1 MKNRSLGSVKA
12 GGTKKKVQSDVVA
25 STSLPPL
32 VEGEVRC
39 FLRVTVSRLRWSAA
53 RPLQLSSV
61 RLRWWGESSDGT
73 HFIPE
78 GAVLPWQRG
87 VKTTARFPVR
97 CGPKQLTSYLAD
109 MGNLVL
115 EVLSNQDRLPIARA
129 QVTEI
134 SRLSRSQPIT
144 GFHTLLSP
152 TSKKLGEL
160 EVSLHL
166 EPLAAE
172 CDKHTSGPSTEF
184 GSNIPQGGSLATFDD
199 PPPSDAN
206 KSDDSSGGNTLRG
219 KDGPCSQ
226 TTQTDKDESVGNVKL
241 QANGQIAVDQP
252 SNDILSVILE
262 RGSKLRDAMV
272 MSALK
277 SDMPSAPFL
286 QDFQLPLQT
295 DSAKPTS
302 MPSEML
308 LENIQFADPA
318 VKSADDVGD
327 YGLRCSPDM
336 EHRAVDLILGR
347 LKTSPSLLWQAEG
360 SFPDS
365 LSSMSG
371 DSDLGDPQYDQS
383 LLENLFYKPPSPDLR
398 ADEMAGD
405 AEGQKNASSRT
416 AKHAGTLSSPV
427 SELQNTLAD
436 SQIPLSRE
444 QLTFLSFMRSAKVT
458 IDSMSVPTGCASPPA
473 TKTPSKSPLLRRKK
487 CTYFVEYTFPKTFSS
502 GRHGQSV
509 LPGVEVTR
517 AASSNV
523 TEGVVNFNQLS
534 VFPVRFS
541 KTAVEAWW
549 STDLLFRIYA
559 RKNDQKRAVLIGE
572 AHHPLRSLLRSK
584 QLSESLTLGVRGV
597 EAATRELCLL
607 KVLLELSTNN
617 RVSEI
622 SGKREPSWSRTTRSP
637 QREPCTTSQC
647 VDICSDELA
656 VRTSED
662 FAVDVP
668 IQYSTAAPPL
678 THHAVPY
685 VSRGP
690 VAEEPEVLLHTLLMV
705 PDGKNFTGGL
715 AQAVNVYLNCKL
727 FWCDEVAR
735 SVVSWGRA
743 NPSFNFV
750 QVTPVALNSLLLERM
765 RNNVMVIE
773 VWQKTGSSSHERL
786 FGLVKLPLHQ
796 FYMSF
801 RDPKITHLL
810 LQAQYPV
817 LGVDCYMP
825 VVDVFSGSCR
835 GSLRVTLAMGLCEQ
849 VLALQRARDEE
860 CDPPGRTPL
869 RPLHLLD
876 HQPSAPPKVITSQ
889 ARAMTE
895 HVFMIRVEKLSG
907 LTPLQSTVWGEADC
921 YVQYT
926 FPSQKG
932 ADVTLD
938 EYNANL
944 KPFRTTTT
952 LCVPDPIFGH
962 TEAHALLAP
971 EGVPIQKVLLSSL
984 SSQGLS
990 GGGGVHF
997 EVWCRYYYPNVRDQ
1011 LVAKGILPLSKLCA
1025 MVTLQ
1030 GRHPDEAQMFS
1041 LPLLPK
1047 VDGLA
1052 TPQPHPSGL
1061 LDVCV
1066 RYKFRPLRA
1075 DVLPGR
1081 GPPSSL
1087 VTLVVQVH
1095 RGSGLQAAARVIAQQ
1110 DERFDYFATVGVN
1123 SYVTVHLSFL
1133 PNDEPTCTRTAAR
1146 TFCPEFDHHA
1156 EVRCDILVHKS
1167 GGETCSLAEQL
1178 AEAWAVFTVW
1188 NKDSRKGITA
1198 KPPDVMLGTVKIPL
1212 LDLLRKTTGIFGW
1225 FSIYASRE
1233 SPQGQHTSVGGLEIS
1248 LGFSHHSERERVIR
1262 AAQDLGWD
1270 PTQAQVDC
1278 DDQGAWEQSTRKLSL
1293 TFSMPRAWLP
1303 LHCLFLPG
1311 HDTLQRSTY
1320 CYLRY
1325 KFYENEAY
1333 CSHMKHP
1340 CAGEGGQATVTFQGS
1355 RTVELMSSQP
1365 LMWYLREEKLEV
1377 QVWVAFQKDKSQ
1389 KPRDTDRLLGS
1400 AFIHLSSLAQA
1411 HQEKLTLS
1419 GVYPLFRR
1427 SAADLQG
1434 AALRVHIS
1442 LTAGSVPTAEDD
1454 PIESDSQEE
1463 TLIEEQAPPTSPSTP
1478 PRTKESHPT
1487 ADVTFLPPVAIMTE
1501 DESFPVTVG
1510 VHGAK
1515 NLNGCLPSGSS
1526 EGKMCCFV
1534 SYVAAD
1540 CTEPISTVAVA
1551 DTNCPVWDHEHNCRL
1566 SKQLLLDPQQSLVFK
1581 VWHKGTAEA
1590 EQVIGFAAV
1599 DLSPLLCG
1607 LRLLC
1612 GWYNVTDFSGH
1623 CHGQLKVSVKPLKWV
1638 QDLRGERKAAVDAEP
1653 FSQVAPCSYQTS
1665 AMYTSFPSH
1674 ISRYPEQHISSPDS
1688 VGPLFHKLPVPSES
1702 ERHHEHMEKV
1712 RLHHQSLQE
1721 QAAPHLVCDGSG
1733 GDVNPSSSLLFATIR
1748 KIMSEQ
1754 DNIQRYFSSKLGS
1767 PAFPSTTDR
1776 DEQKKQTPSDTCLQ
1790 LIRSPPL
1797 AGDGRSGQCLPALS
1811 SIVHGSSANENH
1823 PEMMSSSV
1831 GSSSCRRLPF
1841 PASQPEE
1848 EEDDGCNKEPEAT
1861 DNDDEDDEEDDE
1873 EHKSQCSTE
1882 DEEEDYEEE
1891 VVEPRHLNEVTFSTD
1906 KTSPWNSILSDRD
1919 LPEAQDEMN
1928 SSRKQD
1934 LSQRR
1939 RADSFD
1945 KSSEAA
1951 SNSQSDDGDTTGAT
1965 AARSGRS
1972 MPENQVSLPNYFLP
1986 SDQLEASL
1994 KVVHLA
2000 SSFSNLSS
2008 DRERGVTPHQ
2018 IPRRGPWR
2026 CPDMSPTSR
2035 KRETERFA
2043 RICATRLD
2051 IDDD

>member
-1 MKNRSLGSVKA
+1 MKSRRLGSVKA
-12 GGTKKKVQSDVVA
+12 GGTKKKAQCDVPA

-32 VEGEVRC
+32 VEGELRC
-39 FLRVTVSRLRWSAA
+39 FLRVTVNRLRWSAA
-53 RPLQLSSV
+53 RPPPASSV

-73 HFIPE
+73 YFGP
-78 GAVLPWQRG
+78 VDDSLPWQRS
-87 VKTTARFPVR
+87 VKTTTARFPVR

-115 EVLSNQDRLPIARA
+115 EVLSKQDRLPIARA

-144 GFHTLLSP
+144 GFHTLVSP

-166 EPLAAE
+166 EPLAGE
-172 CDKHTSGPSTEF
+172 FDNRTSSGPTAEF
-184 GSNIPQGGSLATFDD
+184 SSNVPRVVSPPTFDEPS
-199 PPPSDAN
+199 PPDAN
-206 KSDDSSGGNTLRG
+206 KSDERRGGNTLRG
-219 KDGPCSQ
+219 KAHLCSQ
-226 TTQTDKDESVGNVKL
+226 TTQTDKDESVENLKL
-241 QANGQIAVDQP
+241 RAN
-252 SNDILSVILE
+252 VILE
-262 RGSKLRDAMV
+262 RGTKPRDAMV
-272 MSALK
+272 VSALK
-277 SDMPSAPFL
+277 SDMASAPLL
-286 QDFQLPLQT
+286 QDRQLPLQR
-295 DSAKPTS
+295 DDARPSS
-302 MPSEML
+302 MPSEMF
-308 LENIQFADPA
+308 LENILLADPA
-318 VKSADDVGD
+318 VKSADDVAD
-327 YGLRCSPDM
+327 CGLRCSPDM

-347 LKTSPSLLWQAEG
+347 LKTSPPLLWQGDA
-360 SFPDS
+360 SLPDS

-383 LLENLFYKPPSPDLR
+383 LLENLFYKPPTPDLR
-398 ADEMAGD
+398 ADETAGD
-405 AEGQKNASSRT
+405 GEGKKNSSPRT
-416 AKHAGTLSSPV
+416 EKQLRQSAYRTGDNPV

-436 SQIPLSRE
+436 TNIPLSRE

-458 IDSMSVPTGCASPPA
+458 IDSMSVPTGCASPLP
-473 TKTPSKSPLLRRKK
+473 TKTPSKSPSLLRRKK
-487 CTYFVEYTFPKTFSS
+487 CTYFVEYAFPKTFSS
-502 GRHGQSV
+502 SQRGRSV
-509 LPGVEVTR
+509 LPNVEVTR

-523 TEGVVNFNQLS
+523 TEGVVSFNQLS

-549 STDLLFRIYA
+549 STELSFRIYA
-559 RKNDQKRAVLIGE
+559 RKNDQKKAVLIGE
-572 AHHPLRSLLRSK
+572 AAHPLRSLLQSK
-584 QLSESLTLGVRGV
+584 QLSESLMLAVHDVDG
-597 EAATRELCLL
+597 AMRELSRLR
-607 KVLLELSTNN
+607 VLLELSTNN

-622 SGKREPSWSRTTRSP
+622 SEKRDAPSSRTTRSP
-637 QREPCTTSQC
+637 QRESCTTSQC
-647 VDICSDELA
+647 VDICSEELA
-656 VRTSED
+656 VRSSED
-662 FAVDVP
+662 FAMDVP
-668 IQYSTAAPPL
+668 VQYCV
-678 THHAVPY
+678 HHAVPY
-685 VSRGP
+685 ASRRP
-690 VAEEPEVLLHTLLMV
+690 AAEEPEVLLHTLLMV
-705 PDGKNFTGGL
+705 PDGKNFTGGP
-715 AQAVNVYLNCKL
+715 ARAVSVYLNCKL

-750 QVTPVALNSLLLERM
+750 QVTPVALTSHLLERM

-786 FGLVKLPLHQ
+786 LGLVKLPLHQ

-801 RDPKITHLL
+801 RDPKIAHLL

-825 VVDVFSGSCR
+825 VVDVFSGGCR

-860 CDPPGRTPL
+860 CDLPGRAPL

-876 HQPSAPPKVITSQ
+876 HQPGAPAEVITSQ

-895 HVFMIRVEKLSG
+895 HVFMIRVEKVSG
-907 LTPLQSTVWGEADC
+907 LTPVQSTVWGEADC
-921 YVQYT
+921 YVQYA
-926 FPSQKG
+926 FPSQED
-932 ADVTLD
+932 ADVSLA
-938 EYNANL
+938 EYNTNL

-952 LCVPDPIFGH
+952 LCVPDPVFGH

-971 EGVPIQKVLLSSL
+971 EGVPIQKLLLSSL
-984 SSQGLS
+984 SSQGLG

-1052 TPQPHPSGL
+1052 TRQLHPSGL

-1075 DVLPGR
+1075 DVLTGR
-1081 GPPSSL
+1081 GASSSR

-1095 RGSGLQAAARVIAQQ
+1095 RGSGLQAAARVVAQQ

-1123 SYVTVHLSFL
+1123 SYVSVHLSFL
-1133 PNDEPTCTRTAAR
+1133 PDGEPTCTRMAAR

-1156 EVRCDILVHKS
+1156 EVGCDVLVHKS

-1212 LDLLRKTTGIFGW
+1212 LDLLHKTTGISGW
-1225 FSIYASRE
+1225 FGIDASRE
-1233 SPQGQHTSVGGLEIS
+1233 SPQSQHTSVGGLEIS
-1248 LGFSHHSERERVIR
+1248 LGFAHHSERERVIR
-1262 AAQDLGWD
+1262 AARDLGWD
-1270 PTQAQVDC
+1270 PAQARVDC
-1278 DDQGAWEQSTRKLSL
+1278 DDRGAWEQSNRKLSL
-1293 TFSMPRAWLP
+1293 TYSMPRAWLP

-1325 KFYENEAY
+1325 KFYEHEAY

-1340 CAGEGGQATVTFQGS
+1340 CAGEDGQAVVTFQGS

-1365 LMWYLREEKLEV
+1365 LMWYLREERLEV

-1400 AFIHLSSLAQA
+1400 AFIDLSSLAKAPQ
-1411 HQEKLTLS
+1411 QKLTLS

-1434 AALRVHIS
+1434 AALRVHIT
-1442 LTAGSVPTAEDD
+1442 LTAGCVPTAEDD
-1454 PIESDSQEE
+1454 PMESDSQEE
-1463 TLIEEQAPPTSPSTP
+1463 TLIEEPAPPTPPSSP
-1478 PRTKESHPT
+1478 PRTTESQPT
-1487 ADVTFLPPVAIMTE
+1487 TDVALSQLAGIMTE
-1501 DESFPVTVG
+1501 DESFPVTIA
-1510 VHGAK
+1510 VHRAK
-1515 NLNGCLPSGSS
+1515 NLNGCPPSDSG
-1526 EGKMCCFV
+1526 EGTPCFFV

-1540 CTEPISTVAVA
+1540 SAQPVLTAAVP
-1551 DTNCPVWDHEHNCRL
+1551 DTNCPVWDHERDCRL

-1581 VWHKGTAEA
+1581 VWHKGAAEA
-1590 EQVIGFAAV
+1590 EQVIGFASV

-1638 QDLRGERKAAVDAEP
+1638 QDLRGERKAAADAEP
-1653 FSQVAPCSYQTS
+1653 LSQVAPCSYQTS
-1665 AMYTSFPSH
+1665 ATYSSFPSH
-1674 ISRYPEQHISSPDS
+1674 ISRYPEQHITSPDS
-1688 VGPLFHKLPVPSES
+1688 MGALFPKIPVSSES

-1712 RLHHQSLQE
+1712 RLHHQSLQD
-1721 QAAPHLVCDGSG
+1721 QAAPHSVCDGSG
-1733 GDVNPSSSLLFATIR
+1733 GDANPSGSLLFATIR

-1754 DNIQRYFSSKLGS
+1754 DNIQRYFSSKLAS
-1767 PAFPSTTDR
+1767 PGFPCAAER
-1776 DEQKKQTPSDTCLQ
+1776 DEQKKQAENDTCQ
-1790 LIRSPPL
+1790 LLVTSPQL
-1797 AGDGRSGQCLPALS
+1797 AGDGRSGQRLQAIS
-1811 SIVHGSSANENH
+1811 SIVHGSSAKENH
-1823 PEMMSSSV
+1823 PEMMRSTL
-1831 GSSSCRRLPF
+1831 GSSSCQRPPF
-1841 PASQPEE
+1841 PTSQPEE
-1848 EEDDGCNKEPEAT
+1848 EEDGGRNKEAEAT
-1861 DNDDEDDEEDDE
+1861 DDDDDDEQEE

-1882 DEEEDYEEE
+1882 DEDYEEE

-1906 KTSPWNSILSDRD
+1906 KTSPWNSFLSDQD
-1919 LPEAQDEMN
+1919 TPEPQDETK
-1928 SSRKQD
+1928 SSRKQEVVA
-1934 LSQRR
+1934 QRR

-1951 SNSQSDDGDTTGAT
+1951 SNSQSDDEDDNTGAA
-1965 AARSGRS
+1965 AARAVQS
-1972 MPENQVSLPNYFLP
+1972 MQEHQVSLPNFFLP
-1986 SDQLEASL
+1986 SHQLEASL
-1994 KVVHLA
+1994 KVVRLA
-2000 SSFSNLSS
+2000 PSFSNSSS
-2008 DRERGVTPHQ
+2008 DAELGLTPPQ
-2018 IPRRGPWR
+2018 IPRKGPWR

-2051 IDDD
+2051 NDDD